1 MTNREESG
9 AAEHETF
16 PGPGPLKT
24 DEAKRSMRPVE
35 QMVDAAI
42 ERIAREAES
51 RAAGSPGLDQTPG
64 QARGQAIAGQAITLR
79 QADAAALMTLEEG
92 QQARSTDR
100 RSKGR
105 LRWKGLEVSDDFR
118 NYADRVARGEDLP
131 PFAGKILAEPDPAFP
146 WDPSSHQRAARRAL
160 KQQVGMWTGVALF
173 LGLSVAVLVLQVRK
187 QTEAWQTAESPL
199 ATVTMAN
206 QPTEASATPT
216 ATAEVNAPAAFNE
229 EVPGQPGAVGEPSGN
244 VAEGTALEGSA
255 AANGVAAE
263 GVEGNAGS
271 AQPLP
276 STAAPLA
283 TQPLATQAL
292 ANTRTAPA
300 TPSSAGVFVA
310 TRAPVTEASAA
321 VRTAPVASAITTSE
335 PGLRAVGTAGVPAN
349 VATGASAASAGDSAS
364 ALRADPKKEPT
375 REASAMGSLLVESP
389 SF

>member
-42 ERIAREAES
+42 ERIAREAEA
-51 RAAGSPGLDQTPG
+51 RAGGAGSKQTAGLQ
-64 QARGQAIAGQAITLR
+64 QSHARGQAITLR

-105 LRWKGLEVSDDFR
+105 LRWKGLEVSEDFR

-131 PFAGKILAEPDPAFP
+131 PYAGKILAEPDPAFP
-146 WDPSSHQRAARRAL
+146 WDPASHQRAARKAL
-160 KQQVGMWTGVALF
+160 KHQVGMWTGVALF

-187 QTEAWQTAESPL
+187 QTEAWQTVESPL

-206 QPTEASATPT
+206 QPTEAPAELT

-229 EVPGQPGAVGEPSGN
+229 EAQPAAVGETN
-244 VAEGTALEGSA
+244 GSVEEQA
-255 AANGVAAE
+255 AGGVEASRVE
-263 GVEGNAGS
+263 TGGVEGSVAATGAAARPLPLA
-271 AQPLP
+271 AQPL
-276 STAAPLA
+276 AAP
-283 TQPLATQAL
+283 
-292 ANTRTAPA
+292 RTASA
-300 TPSSAGVFVA
+300 APSSAGVFVA
-310 TRAPVTEASAA
+310 TRASATEPGATVRTASAA
-321 VRTAPVASAITTSE
+321 SASTTTSE
-335 PGLRAVGTAGVPAN
+335 PGPRAVGTAGVPAN
-349 VATGASAASAGDSAS
+349 VGTGASMAGDSAS